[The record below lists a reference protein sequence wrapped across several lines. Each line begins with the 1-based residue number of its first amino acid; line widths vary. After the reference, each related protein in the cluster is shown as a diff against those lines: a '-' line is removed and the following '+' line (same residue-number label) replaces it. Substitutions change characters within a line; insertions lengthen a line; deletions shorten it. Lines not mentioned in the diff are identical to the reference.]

1 LASAKM
7 CDDVH
12 GSKAPGLRWVKS
24 APRVRCGARY
34 VEEGGPMDPHRAAH
48 RAKNPR
54 CPENR
59 FVPIKLIPINLEP
72 L

>member
-1 LASAKM
+1 
-7 CDDVH
+7 
-12 GSKAPGLRWVKS
+12 PGLRWVKS
-24 APRVRCGARY
+24 APRGRCGARY